1 MCLVDISNLLY
12 GLGVDRESFVFLH
25 QELVDDRDVGL
36 DGVLEGGEEGIIK
49 LLDVV
54 FNRGLDGQ
62 SRHCYAVHLYH
73 AEGKRKG

>member
-1 MCLVDISNLLY
+1 MVW
-12 GLGVDRESFVFLH
+12 GVDREGFFSLH

-36 DGVLEGGEEGIIK
+36 DGAVEGGEQGIIK

-54 FNRGLDGQ
+54 FNRRLDGQ

-73 AEGKRKG
+73 AEGERKG

>member
-12 GLGVDRESFVFLH
+12 GLGGGQRKLLFPSPG
-25 QELVDDRDVGL
+25 LVDGRNVGL
-36 DGVLEGGEEGIIK
+36 DGELEGGEEGIIK

-73 AEGKRKG
+73 TEGERKG